1 MITAYARSEGAV
13 DLARRAVA
21 EVPAAEAEA
30 GIPQLLID
38 WLARLRLLEGVPFAY
53 LVPDERLLPRE
64 SIRFFYLNRDWTD
77 AAVDGALS
85 LGMLTTRDHAQLH
98 TTYQDLRAAVD
109 LAERQLW
116 ARRLGEPE
124 PQGPAE
130 IVTGLLLRSR
140 AVSGWPG
147 LHVRAFRA
155 EGESDVLI
163 RLLRVER
170 LAPAVLFAL
179 IDGVPDRVDIEE
191 PRQGLQFGVDDDPDT
206 AGRYRVEV
214 RDPNTGERIAGQRV
228 GVPFRA
234 GAPGVIDLTTLR
246 DRLSETPARGPN
258 GSLSPAE
265 FGLQMVQLP
274 FRQRFGRTAGE
285 EAEPSFEATISMEEV
300 RLSVGLEVR

>member
-1 MITAYARSEGAV
+1 MITAFARSEEAV
-13 DLARRAVA
+13 ELARRAIA
-21 EVPAAEAEA
+21 DLSPSEAEA
-30 GIPQLLID
+30 GFPQLLID

-64 SIRFFYLNRDWTD
+64 SIRFFYINRNWTD
-77 AAVDGALS
+77 VAVDGALS

-109 LAERQLW
+109 VAERQLW

-124 PQGPAE
+124 PEGSAE
-130 IVTGLLLRSR
+130 IVTGFLLRSR

-147 LHVRAFRA
+147 LHVRAFRV
-155 EGESDVLI
+155 EGETDVLM

-179 IDGVPDRVDIEE
+179 MDGVPNRVDIEE
-191 PRQGLQFGVDDDPDT
+191 PRQGLQFGVDEDPDT
-206 AGRYRVEV
+206 VGRFRVAV
-214 RDPNTGERIAGQRV
+214 RDPATGDRIAGQRV

-246 DRLSETPARGPN
+246 DRLSDTQAGGPE

-265 FGLQMVQLP
+265 FGLQMLQLP
-274 FRQRFGRTAGE
+274 YRQRFGRTQAGE
-285 EAEPSFEATISMEEV
+285 GEPSFEATIPIEEI
-300 RLSVGLEVR
+300 RLSVRLEVG